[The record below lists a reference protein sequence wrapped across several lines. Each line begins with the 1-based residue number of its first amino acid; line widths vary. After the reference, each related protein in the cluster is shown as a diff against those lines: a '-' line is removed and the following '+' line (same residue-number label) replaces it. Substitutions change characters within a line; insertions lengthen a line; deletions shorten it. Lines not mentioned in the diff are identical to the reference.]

1 MTITILR
8 PPSETKVTQFLRDA
22 LAEDALGVP
31 KLEVMA
37 RAAGLLG
44 EGQRITHAKVFKRTK
59 KFLGIK
65 SVRSGFGDGG
75 EWLWRLERRPAS
87 PVSHPFAQPL
97 AGRVSIEDTYA
108 EALDPE
114 EVPADVRARRIPS
127 SWIDGVARLDHH
139 RPLADVAAHRRS
151 QD

>member
-1 MTITILR
+1 MTTRSL
-8 PPSETKVTQFLRDA
+8 EAVVAEFLRNV
-22 LAEDALGVP
+22 LASDALGVP
-31 KLEVMA
+31 KLEARA

-65 SVRSGFGDGG
+65 SVRNGFGDGG

-87 PVSHPFAQPL
+87 PISKPV
-97 AGRVSIEDTYA
+97 
-108 EALDPE
+108 
-114 EVPADVRARRIPS
+114 S

-139 RPLADVAAHRRS
+139 RPLTDIPPHRWRQFLSDFRGAAP
-151 QD
+151 Q